1 MRRLV
6 VPVML
11 AVVLL
16 AGCDTAS
23 PCDVRPTSVDSS
35 GQCWEAD
42 GEWCDQDPCDSDDDD
57 DDDDGFDWGKKS
69 KKPSPK
75 SSPAKRRR

>member
-1 MRRLV
+1 MRKLV
-6 VPVML
+6 VPAML

-23 PCDVRPTSVDSS
+23 SCDVRPTSVDSS

-57 DDDDGFDWGKKS
+57 DDGFDWKKKS
-69 KKPSPK
+69 TKPSTP
-75 SSPAKRRR
+75 KRRR